1 MCAGLSHEL
10 ASRGTQAIGS
20 STADPLALKHSKRH
34 VTLAVVVLYW
44 VGTAMSYAYLEGW
57 TMVDS
62 LYAIFITYTTIGLG
76 DFVPEPNL
84 EYAWSIEVLV
94 GLSLFAALI
103 QAETQ
108 AVEEAEHDAEER
120 ALKEATGAE
129 GRKGTTRAELL

>member
-84 EYAWSIEVLV
+84 EYDQRCVKRCVCVRHGYVRHALNNSKDTT
-94 GLSLFAALI
+94 LSS
-103 QAETQ
+103 
-108 AVEEAEHDAEER
+108 
-120 ALKEATGAE
+120 
-129 GRKGTTRAELL
+129 